1 MTDDNSS
8 EPQDFTE
15 KQEKIVIEGASDFSF
30 YAAYLAYDKAW
41 VENADEKTRLE
52 LNNLL
57 LSLKEKKVDYPSFYH
72 QIDQFR
78 KDLPQTSRP
87 RFKAK
92 KKRAWRKSEAKKT
105 RISRHK
111 K

>member
-1 MTDDNSS
+1 MTDENSS
-8 EPQDFTE
+8 EKQDSTE
-15 KQEKIVIEGASDFSF
+15 KQEKILIEGSSDFSF

-41 VENADEKTRLE
+41 VENPDEKTRLE

-57 LSLKEKKVDYPSFYH
+57 LSLKEKEVDYTTFYH

-78 KDLPQTSRP
+78 KNIQQMNRP

>member
-1 MTDDNSS
+1 MTDANVS
-8 EPQDFTE
+8 ETQDVTE
-15 KQEKIVIEGASDFSF
+15 KQEKIVIEDASDFSL

-41 VENADEKTRLE
+41 IENADEKTRLE

-78 KDLPQTSRP
+78 KNLPQTSRP